1 MGVYDMSD
9 KLEKGQE
16 NRPYVINWIDS
27 KGMFA
32 DEETF
37 EENHEQL
44 KSYVNRYGAGMV
56 IYWHGYVH
64 SLTRLKDEMIF
75 ISDGFPDRYTYM
87 MIMMMFTWSI
97 TVENGFI

>member
-1 MGVYDMSD
+1 
-9 KLEKGQE
+9 
-16 NRPYVINWIDS
+16 
-27 KGMFA
+27 MFA

-64 SLTRLKDEMIF
+64 TLTRLKDEMIF
-75 ISDGFPDRYTYM
+75 ISDGFPDRYTY
-87 MIMMMFTWSI
+87 IYTNVDGRHLALFY
-97 TVENGFI
+97 F